1 MIDRIE
7 ALPGVACVAATNDLP
22 FSGSRTGNS
31 FDIEGIP
38 PSPGESRESDFRVL
52 FVVHHEAV
60 FRVAYR
66 LTNDRE
72 RAEDITQ
79 DCFLRLV
86 CNRGRFDPAR
96 GSLRQFLYG
105 MVRNLVLQ
113 FWEARGR
120 DVSLSE
126 DRDDDPPA
134 AAVLP
139 VDVIATREVAEA
151 VQEAVAMLPV
161 LQREAIVLFEFE
173 ELSLEE
179 VAAAVNSDVG
189 TVKSRLHRARERLR
203 RVLGPYWET
212 HMPVH
217 KGVSREISE

>member
-1 MIDRIE
+1 MAGADEFILLERAAAGETE
-7 ALPGVACVAATNDLP
+7 A
-22 FSGSRTGNS
+22 
-31 FDIEGIP
+31 
-38 PSPGESRESDFRVL
+38 FRAL
-52 FVVHHEAV
+52 FEVHHEAV

-66 LTNDRE
+66 LTNERE
-72 RAEDITQ
+72 PAEDITQ

-86 CNRGRFDPAR
+86 CNRSRFDPAR

-120 DVSLSE
+120 DVLLSE

-134 AAVLP
+134 VAVLP
-139 VDVIATREVAEA
+139 VDAIMAREIAAA
-151 VQEAVAMLPV
+151 VQAAVAMLPV

-179 VAAAVNSDVG
+179 VAVAVSSDVG

-203 RVLGPYWET
+203 RALGPYWEI
-212 HMPVH
+212 HVPGH
-217 KGVSREISE
+217 KGVSREIPE

>member
-1 MIDRIE
+1 MAGADEFILLERAAAGETE
-7 ALPGVACVAATNDLP
+7 A
-22 FSGSRTGNS
+22 
-31 FDIEGIP
+31 
-38 PSPGESRESDFRVL
+38 FRAL
-52 FVVHHEAV
+52 FEVHHEAV

-66 LTNDRE
+66 LTNERE
-72 RAEDITQ
+72 VAEDI
-79 DCFLRLV
+79 LRLV
-86 CNRGRFDPAR
+86 CTRRRFDPAR

-120 DVSLSE
+120 HISLSE

-139 VDVIATREVAEA
+139 VDTIVTREIAEA
-151 VQEAVAMLPV
+151 VQAAVAMLPV

-179 VAAAVNSDVG
+179 VAAAVSSDVG

-203 RVLGPYWET
+203 RALGPYWEI
-212 HMPVH
+212 HVPGH
-217 KGVSREISE
+217 KGVSRELSE